1 MATGDRLVGVIGG
14 MGPDATID
22 FMARVIEYTPSDI
35 DQDHVRMLVDQNPRV
50 PSRQLAMRGEG
61 ENPGP
66 VMAKMARRLE
76 DCGAEFLVM
85 PCNAAHAWKDDI
97 VAATSVPFI
106 SIVAE
111 SVSTSLQCARDDG
124 AIGLLTTPACF
135 AAGLYQQA
143 LADANRKAILQSPE
157 ELAETISLIDRIKAG
172 DKSGPVVTGLRR
184 LADLLVSRG
193 ATTVIAACTEL
204 PLVLDQSMFS
214 VPLVASTD
222 VLARKTVALALS
234 TEPLPKL

>member
-1 MATGDRLVGVIGG
+1 MATGDRLVGVLGG

-22 FMARVIEYTPSDI
+22 FMARVVAHTPSDR
-35 DQDHVRMLVDQNPRV
+35 DQDHIRMLVDQNPRV
-50 PSRQLAMRGEG
+50 PSRQMAMRGEG

-66 VMAKMARRLE
+66 VLAEMATRLE

-85 PCNAAHAWKDDI
+85 PCNAAHAWKND
-97 VAATSVPFI
+97 VVTATSIPFI
-106 SIVAE
+106 SIIAE
-111 SVSTSLQCARDDG
+111 SVSTSLQCAGDDG

-143 LADANRKAILQSPE
+143 LADANREAVLQSPE

-172 DKSGPVVTGLRR
+172 DKSKSVVTGLQALANR
-184 LADLLVSRG
+184 LVTRG

-222 VLARKTVALALS
+222 VLAERTVALALS
-234 TEPLPKL
+234 SEPLPRP